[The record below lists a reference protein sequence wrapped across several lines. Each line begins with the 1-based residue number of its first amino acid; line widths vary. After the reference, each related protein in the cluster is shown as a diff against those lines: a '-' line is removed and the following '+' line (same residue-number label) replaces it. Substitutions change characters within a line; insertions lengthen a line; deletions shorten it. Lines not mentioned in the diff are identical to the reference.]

1 MRIIEGGLRVAASD
15 VANFLACQQLTQLDL
30 RAAQG
35 TLRPPHPIDL
45 GFEDLVRRGE
55 EHERAVL
62 ERFRAKGYEVAD
74 LGETWDSGY
83 QGALRSKLL
92 EEAQEAEA
100 APDEQLASEL
110 ADVLEVLRALATAY
124 GMTSEDIERQANR
137 KRAQRGGFYRRIFL
151 EHVDQAP

>member
-1 MRIIEGGLRVAASD
+1 MR
-15 VANFLACQQLTQLDL
+15 
-30 RAAQG
+30 
-35 TLRPPHPIDL
+35 
-45 GFEDLVRRGE
+45 
-55 EHERAVL
+55 
-62 ERFRAKGYEVAD
+62 AD
-74 LGETWDSGY
+74 LLPVPDGEPQIPDIIAAAGSQPSARILDHASY

-137 KRAQRGGFYRRIFL
+137 KRAERGGFYRRIFL